1 MGNFEILDH
10 TADIAMRISGTDVI
24 DFFHAAFDG
33 FCELSEINSAELT
46 SSEITLD
53 ITLIGAD
60 YEELL
65 VRFLNEL
72 ISMIQENMTAPV
84 KLQNLTIDNMTL
96 KCGIIVKNIQSFPD
110 GYAEIKAATYH
121 MLKVKRSDDKL
132 IATCILDV

>member
-10 TADIAMRISGTDVI
+10 TADIAMRISGTDAI
-24 DFFHAAFDG
+24 DFFHTAFDG
-33 FCELSEINSAELT
+33 FCELTEINSAVL
-46 SSEITLD
+46 SNSEITLD
-53 ITLIGAD
+53 ITLNGAD

-72 ISMIQENMTAPV
+72 IRMIQENMTAPV
-84 KLQNLTIDNMTL
+84 KLQNLVVDNITL
-96 KCGIIVKNIQSFPD
+96 KCGVVVKNIEKFPD

-121 MLKVKRSDDKL
+121 MLKVERSGGKL

>member
-10 TADIAMRISGTDVI
+10 TADIAMRISGTDAA

-33 FCELSEINSAELT
+33 FCEITEINSAVL
-46 SSEITLD
+46 SDNEITHNIALD
-53 ITLIGAD
+53 GAD
-60 YEELL
+60 NEELL

-72 ISMIQENMTAPV
+72 IRMIQENMTAPV
-84 KLQNLTIDNMTL
+84 KLLNLEVGNKTL
-96 KCGIIVKNIQSFPD
+96 KCDVIAKTIEKLPD

-121 MLKVKRSDDKL
+121 MLKIEHSDDRL

>member
-10 TADIAMRISGTDVI
+10 TADISMRISGKDAI

-33 FCELSEINSAELT
+33 FCELSEINSAVL
-46 SSEITLD
+46 SGDEITLD
-53 ITLIGAD
+53 IALDGVD

-72 ISMIQENMTAPV
+72 ISMIQQNMTAPV
-84 KLQNLTIDNMTL
+84 KLQSLTVENTTL
-96 KCGIIVKNIQSFPD
+96 KCEVIAKTFDEFPD
-110 GYAEIKAATYH
+110 GYCEIKAATYH
-121 MLKVKRSDDKL
+121 MLKVERIDDKL

>member
-10 TADIAMRISGTDVI
+10 TADISMRISGKDAI

-33 FCELSEINSAELT
+33 FCELSEINSAVLHGD
-46 SSEITLD
+46 EITLD
-53 ITLIGAD
+53 IVLDGMD

-72 ISMIQENMTAPV
+72 ISMIQQNMTAPV
-84 KLQNLTIDNMTL
+84 RIQNLSIDNMIF
-96 KCGIIVKNIQSFPD
+96 KCTVIAGKIDKFPD
-110 GYAEIKAATYH
+110 GYSEIKAATYH
-121 MLKVKRSDDKL
+121 MLKVERIDDKL